1 MLCLIKYVSDEIL
14 INVVVA
20 LFICVDFNTN
30 KQINSKKGPQ
40 GGLLIW

>member
-20 LFICVDFNTN
+20 LFICVDFHIN
-30 KQINSKKGPQ
+30 KQLKSKKD
-40 GGLLIW
+40 LKEVC